1 MMRLVLFFLLG
12 LCVFPSSGFAAK
24 QADPEN
30 PLIALC
36 FCINQTEAVR
46 TDLERLARYRQGSQ
60 GFWEDETHKALGQ
73 LGDIR
78 VAAGRLHLPGELS
91 GIRRYFIV
99 YIEVLAAYTRKFREG
114 FPQNMGVYEDLLQ
127 IKRTELR
134 ERVLDALTT
143 GVFSLRQDDDI
154 DPWNEEL
161 RLFPEGQTRLNF
173 LKGAALLE
181 EKKYEEAGIVL
192 KELLDTSHGRDWRGS
207 VLLRHVRAV
216 LGDREAASVSDIE
229 RECIDRL
236 GTFIEDGV
244 YSPLLVEIFVFWRLL
259 YQGFYYGWDKKA
271 NIPNGLYQERSERV
285 AKTLRE
291 RLALYPQD
299 CWARQQLV
307 LLATT
312 PVLSRGTDAF
322 FLAP

>member
-1 MMRLVLFFLLG
+1 MMRLVLFLLLV
-12 LCVFPSSGFAAK
+12 LCILPLSGFTAK

-36 FCINQTEAVR
+36 FYVNQTEAVR

-60 GFWEDETHKALGQ
+60 GFWEDETKKALGQ

-99 YIEVLAAYTRKFREG
+99 YIEALAAYTRKFREG
-114 FPQNMGVYEDLLQ
+114 FPQDMGVYEDLLQ
-127 IKRTELR
+127 VKRTELR
-134 ERVLDALTT
+134 ERVLDVLTA
-143 GVFSLRQDDDI
+143 GAFSLRQDEDI

-161 RLFPEGQTRLNF
+161 RLFPEGQTRVNF

-192 KELLDTSHGRDWRGS
+192 KKLLDTSHGRDWRGS
-207 VLLRHVRAV
+207 VLLRHVRSV
-216 LGDREAASVSDIE
+216 LRDREAAGVPDVE

-236 GTFIEDGV
+236 GTFIEEGV

-271 NIPNGLYQERSERV
+271 NIPNGFYQERSERV
-285 AKTLRE
+285 ARTLRE
-291 RLALYPQD
+291 HLVLYPQD
-299 CWARQQLV
+299 CWARLQLV